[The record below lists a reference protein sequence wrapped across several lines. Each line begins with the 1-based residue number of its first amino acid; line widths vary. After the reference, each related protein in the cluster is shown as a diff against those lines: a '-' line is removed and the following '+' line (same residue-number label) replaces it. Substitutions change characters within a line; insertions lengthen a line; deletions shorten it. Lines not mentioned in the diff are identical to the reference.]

1 MVMATIIVVEDS
13 ASTLRMIVDTLK
25 TAGHIVMEAENGA
38 EALEVLSGKRVDL
51 IITDI
56 NMPHMDGVELTQKLR
71 RLPNFKFT
79 PILMLTIETAVHKRL
94 KGKKAGATAWLV
106 KPFDSQKLITIV
118 AKLIRCA

>member
-1 MVMATIIVVEDS
+1 MIMATIIAVEDS

-25 TAGHIVMEAENGA
+25 TAGHTVMEAENGA
-38 EALEVLSGKRVDL
+38 EALEVLSGKTVDL

-56 NMPHMDGVELTQKLR
+56 NMPHMDGVELTQELR

-94 KGKKAGATAWLV
+94 KGKEAGATAWLV
-106 KPFDSQKLITIV
+106 KPFDSQKLTTIV
-118 AKLIRCA
+118 AKLIRYA

>member
-94 KGKKAGATAWLV
+94 KGKEAGATAWLV